1 MPGVMVRGG
10 RVSYACGTMLATTSL
25 VLWPGK
31 CQNILRND
39 KWKISPFHD
48 EWKGKKPRK
57 INNSPSFLK
66 VSKSGRNDASVDGRR
81 WNLPLSHKGD
91 VTLCITTTY
100 YRLLPLL
107 CSVQLCTPIPMC
119 MKKKSHCSWWW
130 KKPKLEGPTFGTKT
144 TGTGTGTAASTRTWP
159 QSSFRSTSAPKL
171 TGVYRY
177 GLSRLKIVSFL
188 WLFS

>member
-1 MPGVMVRGG
+1 MVRGG

-66 VSKSGRNDASVDGRR
+66 VSKSGRNDASFDGRR

-100 YRLLPLL
+100 YHFYAVCNCAHQFQCAWKKSPIVVDDERSQNWRVPRLAPRLRVLVQERLPLPGHGHSL
-107 CSVQLCTPIPMC
+107 HSGRQV
-119 MKKKSHCSWWW
+119 H
-130 KKPKLEGPTFGTKT
+130 
-144 TGTGTGTAASTRTWP
+144 
-159 QSSFRSTSAPKL
+159 QS
-171 TGVYRY
+171 
-177 GLSRLKIVSFL
+177 
-188 WLFS
+188 